1 MKPWSKAL
9 AILSCGF
16 SMERHTLILD
26 PAAVGI
32 HLLRIIKPASSLFV
46 RNIAAAE
53 QETWREEKKKKNN
66 RRGWLSAPCFP
77 VRAEPS
83 CSSCQLMVQRACWR
97 RVDNTRYFSYT
108 DWDVFLSSIWRHGR
122 ASSFSLSIF
131 PESLLKTQSK
141 CFHTYTT

>member
-53 QETWREEKKKKNN
+53 QETWREEKKKKKQPT
-66 RRGWLSAPCFP
+66 GLAQCSLFPC
-77 VRAEPS
+77 
-83 CSSCQLMVQRACWR
+83 
-97 RVDNTRYFSYT
+97 
-108 DWDVFLSSIWRHGR
+108 
-122 ASSFSLSIF
+122 
-131 PESLLKTQSK
+131 
-141 CFHTYTT
+141 